1 MNIVHSAA
9 GAITENDI
17 SLALASGAIVIG
29 FNVRPDKAARDLA
42 DKEKVDVRLYRVI
55 YDAIDDVKIAL
66 SGMLAPERQE
76 HALGSAEVRVLFRVP
91 KLGVVAGSMVTT
103 GTIKRENLAR
113 LVRNGIV
120 LYEGKISSLRRFKDD
135 VRDVTVG
142 YECGIGIEGYQ
153 DIKEGDVI
161 EAFEVREVARS
172 I

>member
-1 MNIVHSAA
+1 M
-9 GAITENDI
+9 
-17 SLALASGAIVIG
+17 
-29 FNVRPDKAARDLA
+29 DL
-42 DKEKVDVRLYRVI
+42 RLYRVI

-91 KLGVVAGSMVTT
+91 KLGVVAGSMVTA

-135 VRDVTVG
+135 VRDVTVV